1 VACFV
6 GSAWAFILPAH
17 FVLAALAIVGIGS
30 VWIIHGIRSI
40 ATTGHLP
47 TIGPV
52 WRRAYVAAGTAI
64 VLSAAWGL
72 LTGHGFVTGLDAPS
86 VSPFN
91 DFWREAVATTILGAG
106 VFLAIGIAWFMVG
119 RERPTE
125 ANLYLGTTGLVLTG
139 TLVWGARL
147 GDLNTIHLFFG
158 GIAFATPVAAV
169 AVWSVLQRLSK
180 TGHERSAAAVIVLSG
195 VQLVLGV
202 AVSLLVLQGFGP
214 PPNTTVPVRFLAE
227 IESLPSDAK
236 LAYACR
242 PFEESSF
249 WNPRLLGLEAHT
261 GRRIVPMCFE
271 AETLGVL
278 TGGQLSSA
286 VPSTAF
292 GWAPQAALY
301 PDADARPSSASV
313 AAFLKANRID
323 YIFADGM
330 HRNTL
335 APDAVPIVAIGDSEF
350 LRLR

>member
-1 VACFV
+1 
-6 GSAWAFILPAH
+6 
-17 FVLAALAIVGIGS
+17 
-30 VWIIHGIRSI
+30 
-40 ATTGHLP
+40 
-47 TIGPV
+47 
-52 WRRAYVAAGTAI
+52 
-64 VLSAAWGL
+64 
-72 LTGHGFVTGLDAPS
+72 

-91 DFWREAVATTILGAG
+91 EFWREAVATTILGAG

-147 GDLNTIHLFFG
+147 GDLNAIHLFFG
-158 GIAFATPVAAV
+158 GMAFATPVASV
-169 AVWSVLQRLSK
+169 AVWSVLQRLRE
-180 TGHERSAAAVIVLSG
+180 TGHERSAAAVIVLTG

-214 PPNTTVPVRFLAE
+214 RPYTAVSVRFLAE

-236 LAYACR
+236 LAYSCR

-286 VPSTAF
+286 VTSTAF
-292 GWAPQAALY
+292 RWAPQAALY

-323 YIFADGM
+323 YIYADRT
-330 HRNTL
+330 HPNTL
-335 APDAVPIVAIGDSEF
+335 APDGVPIVTVGDAEL
-350 LRLR
+350 LRLP